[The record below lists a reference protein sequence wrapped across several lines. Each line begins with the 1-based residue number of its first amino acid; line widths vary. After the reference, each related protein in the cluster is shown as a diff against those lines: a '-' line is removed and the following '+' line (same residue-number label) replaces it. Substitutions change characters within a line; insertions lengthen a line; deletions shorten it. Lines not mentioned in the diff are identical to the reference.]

1 MPNVPERRGQDRR
14 RVPRG
19 GRRATDRPGYAPLV
33 MVVDEDAESGSR
45 CEAILSKLRF
55 AVAPARGLDEA
66 LRIIAT
72 IHPDLIVARED
83 DAPRLRS
90 AVPPLVPVVV
100 TPDGNVSPETLVDE
114 IRKALRSRPAGSS
127 D

>member
-1 MPNVPERRGQDRR
+1 
-14 RVPRG
+14 
-19 GRRATDRPGYAPLV
+19 
-33 MVVDEDAESGSR
+33 MVVDDDAESGSR

-72 IHPDLIVARED
+72 IHPDLIVAREG

-114 IRKALRSRPAGSS
+114 IRKALRSRPTGGSS

>member
-1 MPNVPERRGQDRR
+1 
-14 RVPRG
+14 
-19 GRRATDRPGYAPLV
+19 

-45 CEAILSKLRF
+45 CETILSKLRF

-72 IHPDLIVARED
+72 IHPDLIVARAG
-83 DAPRLRS
+83 DASRLRS

-100 TPDGNVSPETLVDE
+100 TPDGNVSAETLVDE
-114 IRKALRSRPAGSS
+114 IRKALRARPTGGSS